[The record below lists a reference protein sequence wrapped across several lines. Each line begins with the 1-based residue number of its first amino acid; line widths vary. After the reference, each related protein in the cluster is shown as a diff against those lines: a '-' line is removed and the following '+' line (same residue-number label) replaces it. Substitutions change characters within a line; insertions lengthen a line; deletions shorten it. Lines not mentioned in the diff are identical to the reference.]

1 MSVDK
6 KKKKVNWR
14 GGLKGTWFLTVA
26 LFFLMLHVMQWLFC
40 ESAFIPIIL
49 PLSLFLLGG
58 LPLAWWAARK
68 CRSWL
73 TRVFDGSDE
82 KVLHVGTMLFMVSW
96 IPPALLLSTNALL
109 ADKTVS
115 KEILPV
121 ISRGER
127 HRNHRTYYWV
137 KVEKNGVSR
146 KLTLPGSMAANNVD
160 SVEIAVRKGYLGF
173 ECFAYP
179 RFIQR
184 SKR

>member
-1 MSVDK
+1 M
-6 KKKKVNWR
+6 
-14 GGLKGTWFLTVA
+14 FL
-26 LFFLMLHVMQWLFC
+26 F
-40 ESAFIPIIL
+40 
-49 PLSLFLLGG
+49 GG

-68 CRSWL
+68 CRRWL

-82 KVLHVGTMLFMVSW
+82 KVLHIGAMIFMVSW

-127 HRNHRTYYWV
+127 HRNHKTYYWV
-137 KVEKNGVSR
+137 KVEKNGVTR
-146 KLTLPGSMAANNVD
+146 KLTLPRSMAMNTID
-160 SVEIAVRKGYLGF
+160 SVEMAVRKGFMGF
-173 ECFAYP
+173 ECFEYK

-184 SKR
+184 SK